1 MPSKEIST
9 YFKATENRQ
18 TRDDLKRAIELVG
31 DRKIAIDCGCGSGSD
46 IAFLR
51 AKQFQ
56 VHAFD
61 IESEAIERCKRR
73 FGSDK
78 NVWLSQSTFDA
89 FTYPSASLIV
99 ADSSLC
105 FCPENKFDEVW
116 HKITRSLLPGGIFV
130 GSFVGC
136 EDTMAGPNYNKE
148 AYWPDVLVVSESEII
163 NFFRGYRIESYTEH
177 KSLGVGPDGE
187 HQSWH
192 RYAVIAQKI

>member
-51 AKQFQ
+51 SKQFQ

-78 NVWLSQSTFDA
+78 NVWLSQSTQVCVFVLKISSMKYGTRLLA
-89 FTYPSASLIV
+89 HYCLVGYSLVRLSGAKIQWL
-99 ADSSLC
+99 ALI
-105 FCPENKFDEVW
+105 
-116 HKITRSLLPGGIFV
+116 ITRRPIGRMCS
-130 GSFVGC
+130 
-136 EDTMAGPNYNKE
+136 
-148 AYWPDVLVVSESEII
+148 
-163 NFFRGYRIESYTEH
+163 
-177 KSLGVGPDGE
+177 
-187 HQSWH
+187 
-192 RYAVIAQKI
+192 